1 MKKAFL
7 ILLPCCAAVY
17 TLWYMHF
24 GSLTQNSG
32 ALSVTGL
39 EHPVL
44 FAVWGILVFAAL
56 YLNIIYAC
64 RNFSKLHVFQY
75 FFCGFSALGMLLTLL
90 CDFDYSKRTGYL
102 LHCAGSLT
110 FSVLTGVCVFLLFLL
125 NYKKNRL
132 YAAFTYIV
140 GAILILD
147 LILLLIFKQNAL
159 IEAVPVIFA
168 LVILPIHNF
177 TDLFKEKINA
187 SR

>member
-1 MKKAFL
+1 
-7 ILLPCCAAVY
+7 
-17 TLWYMHF
+17 
-24 GSLTQNSG
+24 
-32 ALSVTGL
+32 
-39 EHPVL
+39 
-44 FAVWGILVFAAL
+44 
-56 YLNIIYAC
+56 
-64 RNFSKLHVFQY
+64 
-75 FFCGFSALGMLLTLL
+75 MLLTLL